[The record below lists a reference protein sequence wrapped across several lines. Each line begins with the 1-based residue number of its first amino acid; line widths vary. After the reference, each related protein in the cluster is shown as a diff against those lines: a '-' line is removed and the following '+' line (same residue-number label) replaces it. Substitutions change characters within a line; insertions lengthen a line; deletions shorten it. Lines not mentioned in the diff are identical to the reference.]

1 MASGYMQDHFD
12 MPKVDRMEK
21 QRQIAQSFQEFDK
34 MIKGHQYRPTS
45 SAIAPPSLD
54 VPQAPIALQPT
65 PSFPRA
71 PIAYW
76 NAQSLNLSQKIAAYR
91 LLHPNDI
98 FYIER
103 TERNNFNGVAK

>member
-1 MASGYMQDHFD
+1 
-12 MPKVDRMEK
+12 
-21 QRQIAQSFQEFDK
+21 

-71 PIAYW
+71 ITQYW
-76 NAQSLNLSQKIAAYR
+76 NPQSLHQKIAAYR

-98 FYIER
+98 FFIER
-103 TERNNFNGVAK
+103 TERNNYNGNAKQELKKI